1 MGLTPFDLFYYF
13 LENILH
19 WVVFGF
25 RLCDASKFLHRPKI
39 QVPACYRKLSISFQV
54 TMGHMDLPVVV
65 DGPVYVYAYGMTL
78 QCIMVSLSHA
88 N

>member
-25 RLCDASKFLHRPKI
+25 RLRDASKFLPRPKI

-54 TMGHMDLPVVV
+54 AMGHMDLPVVV
-65 DGPVYVYAYGMTL
+65 GGPVYAYAYGTTL
-78 QCIMVSLSHA
+78 RRIAVSLSHA